1 MELFGRTRRVTTSTR
16 GALANRQSDN
26 KLTLSS
32 REAVDTAV
40 KRQAHNHEQLDNAI
54 FTRTFLVE
62 NIEKFL
68 GR

>member
-1 MELFGRTRRVTTSTR
+1 MMT
-16 GALANRQSDN
+16 
-26 KLTLSS
+26 SS

-40 KRQAHNHEQLDNAI
+40 KRQAHNHEQLDNGI
-54 FTRTFLVE
+54 FPRTLLVE